1 MLDNNTY
8 NLMMQLVE
16 ESKSV
21 WRIKTDYEQ
30 QSGDCDECL
39 TFWKQLLVQKEHN
52 IDELEKL
59 IRKHFQ

>member
-16 ESKSV
+16 ESQSV
-21 WRIKTDYEQ
+21 WRIKTNYEQ
-30 QSGDCDECL
+30 EAGSCDECL
-39 TFWKQLLVQKEHN
+39 DFWKQLLVQKERN

-59 IRKHFQ
+59 MKKHFQ